1 MNAGRGKYILGS
13 IFFAVVT
20 LYLVHPFALGAIGR
34 HLVVAE
40 EPIKSAD
47 AIVVIGRD
55 KTGERVEHAVRLFK
69 QGSGKYLIISGRDI
83 GWNTN
88 EADIMK
94 AHAIDLGV
102 PATLILT
109 DRNGSTPEE
118 QAKHVKDL
126 LLTTRLQ
133 SAILVTS
140 SYHSSRAKEAFS
152 HKFSLS
158 QLSVVSAPVQGLFD
172 PNSWWTTRKGAK
184 IVFREYW
191 QKLWSD
197 MEE

>member
-1 MNAGRGKYILGS
+1 MKAGKGKYILGS

-55 KTGERVEHAVRLFK
+55 KTGERVEQAVRLFK
-69 QGSGKYLIISGRDI
+69 QGLGKYLVISGRDI

-88 EADIMK
+88 EADMMK

-102 PATLILT
+102 PTTLILT

-118 QAKHVKDL
+118 QAEHVKDL
-126 LLTTRLQ
+126 LQLARLK
-133 SAILVTS
+133 SAVLVTS
-140 SYHSSRAKEAFS
+140 AHHSSRAKEAFS
-152 HKFSLS
+152 HAFSSL
-158 QLSVVSAPVQGLFD
+158 Q
-172 PNSWWTTRKGAK
+172 
-184 IVFREYW
+184 
-191 QKLWSD
+191 
-197 MEE
+197 